1 MKRKHTILSIFITL
15 SILTVGAGGCT
26 QQSPDF
32 SCGNAEEVI
41 EQVQTNNDI
50 EDNGSVSSLSDDIN
64 PLTTDAID
72 SVSSDESQKTEMN
85 VVPPQVTLVMVGD
98 VLLHTPVEESSRQE
112 DGSYNYDALFAN
124 TAETIRTAD
133 LALVNQ
139 EVIIGGEEL
148 GISGYPAFNASF
160 SLCDTLVDSGF
171 DVICHAT
178 NHALDKGKRGL
189 TACAEHWKDTYPEI
203 AVLGI
208 HSEETTSTAYGAT
221 PYLYVANADSEEV
234 EQLTIA
240 ILNYTYGTN
249 GIPLP
254 DGMPYAVDLLKEEQ
268 VIADIRLA
276 EELADFTIV
285 CPHWGTEYRLE
296 PDSYQ
301 EKWTQLF
308 VENGVDLVLGT
319 HPHVI
324 EPIEWVTDEES
335 GQKMLV
341 YYSLGNY
348 VNWTSGTGEG
358 VANRMVGGMAEV
370 TITLNEEGE
379 AVISDYGIHALVSHV
394 EPGTNGVTTYFL
406 SDYTDELAE
415 HNAIV
420 SQDPSF
426 HREYCVNLCDRVWG
440 DLWE

>member
-1 MKRKHTILSIFITL
+1 MKRKLNILSLFIAL
-15 SILTVGAGGCT
+15 SILTIGAGGCT

-32 SCGNAEEVI
+32 SRSDAETSMDAASAEPSDYGA
-41 EQVQTNNDI
+41 EAM
-50 EDNGSVSSLSDDIN
+50 GSVLSDE
-64 PLTTDAID
+64 AH
-72 SVSSDESQKTEMN
+72 EAERKA
-85 VVPPQVTLVMVGD
+85 VPPQITLVMVGD

-124 TAETIRTAD
+124 TAETIRSAD

-189 TACAEHWKDTYPEI
+189 VACRGHWENTYPEI

-208 HSEETTSTAYGAT
+208 HSEESTSTAYGAS
-221 PYLYVANADSEEV
+221 PYLYTAKSDSPDG

-240 ILNYTYGTN
+240 VLNYTYGTN
-249 GIPLP
+249 GIALP
-254 DGMPYAVDLLKEEQ
+254 DDMPYAVDLLKEEQ
-268 VIADIRLA
+268 VIADIRQA

-301 EKWTQLF
+301 EKWTKLF
-308 VENGVDLVLGT
+308 LENGVDLVLGT

-335 GQKMLV
+335 GQEMLV

-358 VANRMVGGMAEV
+358 IANRMVGGMAEV
-370 TITLNEEGE
+370 TITLDESGK
-379 AVISDYGIHALVSHV
+379 AVISDYGVDALVSHV
-394 EPGTNGVTTYFL
+394 ESGTNGVTTYFL

-415 HNAIV
+415 RNAIV
-420 SQDPSF
+420 LQDAF
-426 HREYCVNLCDRVWG
+426 FNREYCVNLCNTVWG
-440 DLWE
+440 DLWK